1 MDDRRRTT
9 ADERQWL
16 SAVVRPPPSAVRSA
30 AWLGAAYAVLVLAVA
45 AGWLRS
51 FDVSLARAAYF
62 GLPCWTL
69 NASQATSVLLA
80 GELSLLYAG
89 SLALLCALRRRARVG
104 IWLVGLLLA
113 TVAVELCFKHGLDQ
127 PAPSAVLIGLER
139 PDCEQVSYPLTTV
152 STPSSLPSGYAI
164 RTAYFGLLVAALV
177 AARWPRL
184 AVPARLALGLAVL
197 LLGATRVIVGWH
209 WPSDVLAGLLLGAA
223 TASLAL
229 ALADGF
235 TWLRPAAAA
244 PSPKSG
250 APTAG
255 R

>member
-1 MDDRRRTT
+1 MTRDPTQSALSTQHPALAPGYRR
-9 ADERQWL
+9 
-16 SAVVRPPPSAVRSA
+16 SAV
-30 AWLGAAYAVLVLAVA
+30 WLGVAYAALVLAVA
-45 AGWLRS
+45 AGWLRP
-51 FDVSLARAAYF
+51 FDLSLARAAYF

-89 SLALLCALRRRARVG
+89 ALALLCARRGRAGVG
-104 IWLVGLLLA
+104 VWLVGLLLT
-113 TVAVELCFKHGLDQ
+113 TVAVELCFKHALDQ
-127 PAPSAVLIGLER
+127 PAPSAVLVGLER
-139 PDCEQVSYPLTTV
+139 PDCGQISYPLTTV

-164 RTAYFGLLVAALV
+164 RAAYFGLLVAALV
-177 AARWPRL
+177 GARWPPL
-184 AVPARLALGLAVL
+184 AVPARLTLGLALL

-223 TASLAL
+223 AASLGL

-235 TWLRPAAAA
+235 AWLRPAA
-244 PSPKSG
+244 PGP
-250 APTAG
+250 